1 MCVVKDDES
10 VAVHREPAL
19 DKSGDTS
26 GTRVRC
32 PRCDWS
38 LRQGGQMVLNL
49 REAAAYVRHRSKFA
63 RRARTSDLKLS
74 ASWTRW
80 SRHSE
85 RYVQ

>member
-38 LRQGGQMVLNL
+38 PRKVDKWFCTCGKQRNTFDTG
-49 REAAAYVRHRSKFA
+49 
-63 RRARTSDLKLS
+63 
-74 ASWTRW
+74 ASLPG
-80 SRHSE
+80 
-85 RYVQ
+85 VPAPVV